1 MISFVSPEIPEGEE
15 LRQASADELDALDRE
30 LGETER
36 KVRDLMRPFEEQLK
50 EIQTQRN
57 VLATERRRRERAQVS
72 ARRKQV
78 QAAAASG
85 ELPALLDALET
96 LDLPD
101 DLQLSE
107 AKGFLKTGGQVG
119 FGFATRPGSIAFT
132 DGREV
137 QNAKTWGD
145 ARRLYLDGWE
155 PGTTSVSGVR
165 VHLAG
170 TKVERVV
177 PASDV
182 TIEP

>member
-1 MISFVSPEIPEGEE
+1 VSPDIPDGDE
-15 LRQASADELDALDRE
+15 LRQVSADQLDALDGE

-36 KVRDLMRPFEEQLK
+36 VVREQMRPFEEQLK
-50 EIQTQRN
+50 EIQTQRS
-57 VLATERRRRERAQVS
+57 VLATERRRRERAVVS
-72 ARRKQV
+72 ARRKEV
-78 QAAAASG
+78 RAAAASG
-85 ELPALLDALET
+85 ESPPLLVALET

-101 DLQLSE
+101 DVPLSE
-107 AKGFLKTGGQVG
+107 TKAFLKTGGQVG
-119 FGFATRPGSIAFT
+119 FGFATRPGSISFT
-132 DGREV
+132 NGREA
-137 QNAKTWGD
+137 QTAKTWGD

-155 PGTTSVSGVR
+155 PGTPSVSGVR